1 MAGTLAL
8 IPPYVLNTP
17 SPVGEGL
24 VIRIPEVQKAGR
36 QAVFFNVIL
45 HLLPNLKFVK
55 ERSCN
60 RCAMTE
66 HFPVILNL
74 FQDLIT
80 QKLEGRQL
88 KPMEVRKAGGQA
100 NSEGR
105 KIGSLEGKP
114 FTLNSLS
121 SYHPIFQ

>member
-1 MAGTLAL
+1 
-8 IPPYVLNTP
+8 
-17 SPVGEGL
+17 
-24 VIRIPEVQKAGR
+24 
-36 QAVFFNVIL
+36 
-45 HLLPNLKFVK
+45 
-55 ERSCN
+55 
-60 RCAMTE
+60 MTE
-66 HFPVILNL
+66 QFPVILNL

-88 KPMEVRKAGGQA
+88 KPMDVRKAGGQA